1 MLGWNN
7 DELMIESY
15 LDMRL
20 ACREETMQQLKKGGW
35 RVLNMCRI
43 GGERRYTMVLPERS
57 SEGYAFTEVNAIE
70 RFRDLCSKPLY
81 RRERPVLRR
90 VS

>member
-1 MLGWNN
+1 MLGWNQ

-20 ACREETMQQLKKGGW
+20 ACSEETMRQLKKEGW
-35 RVLNMCRI
+35 QILNLCRI
-43 GGERRYTMVLPERS
+43 GGQRRYTMVLPERS
-57 SEGYAFTEVNAIE
+57 SEGYVFSELNAIE
-70 RFRDLCSKPLY
+70 RFRDLCSKPLF
-81 RRERPVLRR
+81 REEERSLRR

>member
-7 DELMIESY
+7 DELMIETY

-20 ACREETMQQLKKGGW
+20 ACTEEVMQQLKREGW
-35 RVLNMCRI
+35 QLLNLCRI
-43 GGERRYTMVLPERS
+43 RGERRYTMVLPERS

-70 RFRDLCSKPLY
+70 RFIDLCRKPLCHK
-81 RRERPVLRR
+81 ERPVLRR

>member
-1 MLGWNN
+1 MLSWNN
-7 DELMIESY
+7 DELMIETY

-20 ACREETMQQLKKGGW
+20 ACTEETMQRLKREGW
-35 RVLNMCRI
+35 QVLNLCRI
-43 GGERRYTMVLPERS
+43 RGERRYTMVLPERS
-57 SEGYAFTEVNAIE
+57 SEGYVFTEVNAMK

-81 RRERPVLRR
+81 HKEHSALRW